1 MKPRAELV
9 ISCGDVEAVRAL
21 MSVLAPDNEGGP
33 RGLGIAASAKGKD
46 LVIQVAA
53 DSPTTLVS
61 TSLAFLRDISLFR
74 EVWLLSRAGQG

>member
-9 ISCGDVEAVRAL
+9 ISCGDAEAVRAL

-33 RGLGIAASAKGKD
+33 RGLGITASAKGDD

-61 TSLAFLRDISLFR
+61 TCLAFLRDVSLFR
-74 EVWLLSRAGQG
+74 EVWLLSRTGQG